1 MADSAYHNETEIRGR
16 TVEPSCYGLLAE
28 FETGELVLEAAEKA
42 YAAGYRQMNAYTP
55 FPLEGLSKVLGQ
67 KPTRLPWVVLLGG
80 FLGGGAGYFML
91 YYASVISYPINVGG
105 RPLHSWPAFI
115 PITFELT
122 VLGASFAAFFGMLA
136 INGLPHP
143 YHPLFNVPAFSLASR
158 DRFFLCIQARDRLFH
173 FEQTRTFLEELP
185 ARVHEVPP

>member
-1 MADSAYHNETEIRGR
+1 MKRRSELNMAAPPKADEL
-16 TVEPSCYGLLAE
+16 YGLLAE
-28 FETGELVLEAAEKA
+28 FDSAEALLAA
-42 YAAGYRQMNAYTP
+42 ARQAFAAGYRKMNAYTP
-55 FPLEGLSKVLGQ
+55 FPLEGLSQALGQ
-67 KPTRLPWVVLLGG
+67 KPTRLPLVVLLGG
-80 FLGGGAGYFML
+80 ILGGITAYFML

-173 FEQTRTFLEELP
+173 FDQTRRFLEELG
-185 ARVHEVPP
+185 A